1 MIEKPLSIA
10 IAGLGTV
17 GIGII
22 KILESNKQLIKNR
35 CGRELKIVAVSARNK
50 RKQRDVDLSKYEW
63 ADDPVSL
70 ARRKEIDLIVEVIGG
85 ADGPAKAMVE
95 TAIKHK
101 KHVVTANKAMLAEHG
116 HYLAIAA
123 EENNVT
129 IRFEAAVA
137 GGIPIIKALTEGLSA
152 NKIKKVTGVMNGTCN
167 YILTR
172 MEETKKSYESVFS
185 EAKSLGYVE
194 ADPNLDVGG
203 IDAAQKLAILSTLAF
218 NSRID
223 FNNILIEGIDRISL
237 IDIENAN
244 SMGYRIKLLGV
255 SQISGNILYQSMQPC
270 LVPRTSPLAQLEGG
284 TNMVIIEAD
293 FVGQTAYSGPGAG
306 EGPTAS
312 AIVSD
317 IIDIA
322 RNNIGPVFGVLATK
336 LSIKSISSETASSR
350 YYIRFSLIDK
360 PGVLA
365 KVSGI
370 LGEHQISVDR
380 MRQAHHQGSEAPLLI
395 VTHKTRRNNLNKAL
409 IEIEKLDVSL
419 CAPVAIKIEEV

>member
-70 ARRKEIDLIVEVIGG
+70 ARREEIDLIVEVIGG

-218 NSRID
+218 NSQID

-350 YYIRFSLIDK
+350 YYIRFSLIDE

-370 LGEHQISVDR
+370 LGEHEISVDR
-380 MRQAHHQGSEAPLLI
+380 MRQAQHQGSEAPLLI

>member
-218 NSRID
+218 NSQID

-350 YYIRFSLIDK
+350 YYIRFSLIDE

-370 LGEHQISVDR
+370 LGEHEISVDR
-380 MRQAHHQGSEAPLLI
+380 MRQAQHQGSEAPLLI

>member
-218 NSRID
+218 NSQID